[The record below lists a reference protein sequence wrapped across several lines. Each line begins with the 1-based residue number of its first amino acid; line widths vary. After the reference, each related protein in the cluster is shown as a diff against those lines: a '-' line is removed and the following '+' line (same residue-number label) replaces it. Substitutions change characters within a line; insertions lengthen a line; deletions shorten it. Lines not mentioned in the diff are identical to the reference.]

1 MLEENNLYGIAYN
14 CPTLDRQ
21 DYCPLKKIEH
31 FSFQEKVK
39 WINALS
45 EEEKETILEYHQ
57 ICSKNR

>member
-39 WINALS
+39 WINALKIGRAS
-45 EEEKETILEYHQ
+45 CWE
-57 ICSKNR
+57 RV